1 MKKLILASLTCS
13 LLLSCGESEKKPS
26 IEDLEA
32 TKDSLKTISETQK
45 TEFTEEEKAEITQIF
60 NSIPSPLEMSFL
72 IKSIGSE
79 YDVSYLNPS
88 ENVLNY
94 TDTYDKALNLGIYGS
109 DLAYTNIY
117 NQNQDGLAYLS
128 NVRSL
133 AKDLSIDQF
142 FASEVLTNL
151 IKNSNNLDSLLV
163 ITTSNFEKIN
173 LHLQNQNREQ
183 LSVLLL
189 TGGWIE
195 GLSLACNV
203 YNDKPNAELKDK
215 IGEQKAG
222 LEQLLQ
228 LLDYY
233 KEDNKIAPFIAD
245 LKKLN
250 EAYDAVKIEVI
261 EGEPEIV
268 EQDGIMMVVDN
279 SETVISYSEEDFQNI
294 SATVK
299 DIRKNII
306 E

>member
-1 MKKLILASLTCS
+1 MKKLLFIIIACAAIW
-13 LLLSCGESEKKPS
+13 SCGSEGERSS

-32 TKDSLKTISETQK
+32 IEDSLSTDVQK
-45 TEFTEEEKAEITQIF
+45 TETLSDEEKAQINQIF

-72 IKSIGSE
+72 IKGIGSE
-79 YDVSYLNPS
+79 YDVNYLNPA
-88 ENVLNY
+88 ENVQSYSDSY
-94 TDTYDKALNLGIYGS
+94 TKALNLGIYGS

-117 NQNQDGLAYLS
+117 NQNQDGLSYLS

-151 IKNSNNLDSLLV
+151 IKNSNNLDSLLM

-173 LHLQNQNREQ
+173 LHLQSQNREH
-183 LSVLLL
+183 LSALLL

-203 YNDKPNAELKDK
+203 YTDKPNQELKDK
-215 IGEQKAG
+215 IGEQKSG

-228 LLDYY
+228 LLSYY
-233 KEDNKIAPFIAD
+233 ESDPSVAPVVSD

-250 EAYDAVKIEVI
+250 EAFSKVKIEVI
-261 EGEPEIV
+261 QGEAEVV
-268 EQDGIMMVVDN
+268 EMDGIMMVVDN
-279 SETVISYSEEDFQNI
+279 SETVIKYTEEDLQNI
-294 SATVK
+294 TNTVK
-299 DIRKNII
+299 EIRKNII